1 MGVCILYLH
10 SKYPC
15 FIWFFIWLHFLTY
28 SQHAVAYHEFKRIGV
43 DDGLPNATIYSVAQ
57 DKQGFIWL
65 TSTNSGLLR
74 YDGYV
79 FTEFPLLKPNELR
92 QQVSLDVGVLV
103 IDRQSNIWAGTWGYG
118 LSKIDGTT
126 GELSRFVVDNA
137 SADSLAG
144 MQIQSLLEDQT
155 GNLWIGTTEG
165 LNRLSPDGVMQ
176 RIGGPGSAVVLR
188 QQRIWSLT
196 QTADGKIWIGTSEG
210 LHSWQEGQGLSNV
223 LLPFP
228 QKIAG
233 SRDNEIRALASTE
246 HTIWIGT
253 RHGLMSLDSRDG
265 ELSAIPFYTDKPTPI
280 INTMLV
286 DADGQLLLGT
296 YNGLFRVDPQGR
308 MFSPFRLQPSLLP
321 SVNIRSLFLDRTGV
335 LWLGSRESGLYYAR
349 HKRSAFSNLTSLL
362 PKIDPEQLNFGV
374 TSVLR
379 EEHVL
384 WLGSAEYIYRID
396 LAKSQMQRYLTAGR
410 VNAIKI
416 AADGQVY
423 IATDVGLFRYRS
435 ELDQL
440 EKVVTPFQ
448 LAGIKDINIR
458 DLVITE
464 QGQFW
469 FGLWGEGVLYWDPQ
483 TATVKS
489 YLQQVL
495 ASSVGDAVQGLLV
508 QKGNVWIGTR
518 YSGLFRLDRQTDQL
532 TSSGQLSNAGLVLPS
547 ADVQCVEQGP
557 NQSILICTANGLVWY
572 DPIRQQQQVYNR
584 HHGLSGDNIVGAYA
598 DQKQNIW
605 LLSAKGLTL
614 KPKGEQRF
622 INFTRL
628 DGLVATELVF
638 KAIFDDKQ
646 GLMYLGTIHGLTI
659 VEPSLIWVN
668 DTAPQ
673 VAVSNIL
680 INNRSLSLQPQRADW
695 PEIQLK
701 HTDSSIEFEFSSLD
715 FHDVS
720 RNHFR
725 YRLKGF
731 DQDWILQTSKRSA
744 YYSNLPAGHYVFE
757 LTGSNNHGLFSE
769 DITSVAVEVL
779 PPWWQYRWVQ
789 TLGLMLFFVLIL
801 AIHQYRL
808 RHIRQ
813 INRLLQN
820 SVQERAKAQLILET
834 KVTERTR
841 ALEESS
847 LTLSLRTK
855 QLEKSLQDIA
865 TTNKE
870 LQRLDRLKDEFIS
883 TVSHELR
890 TPLTSIR
897 GAVGLVAQQV
907 VKPGSESYQL
917 LLETAVN
924 NCERL
929 SNLINDLLDVQKF
942 EAGKFVLEKRRVEV
956 IEQVQQAIKA
966 MHSYAHKYQVS
977 LQMVA
982 EDHKPLYVL
991 ADPLRLR
998 QVLDNLLS
1006 NAIKFSHLSGE
1017 VTVVVTSNL
1026 TEVRVEVQDHGIGIS
1041 KQFQNRIF
1049 DKFTQADASDSRN
1062 KDGSGLGLTI
1072 CKNIIESHQGIIG
1085 FESKE
1090 HFGSTF
1096 WFTLPAVDTELVV
1109 SLGAIPAFIAGDKSV

>member
-1 MGVCILYLH
+1 MLLVGSQQIL
-10 SKYPC
+10 
-15 FIWFFIWLHFLTY
+15 
-28 SQHAVAYHEFKRIGV
+28 AYHEFKRIGV

-57 DKQGFIWL
+57 DKQGYIWL

-74 YDGYV
+74 YDGYG
-79 FTEFPLLKPNELR
+79 FAEFPLLNPNELR
-92 QQVSLDVGVLV
+92 HQVSLDVGVLV

-118 LSKIDGTT
+118 LSKIDGAT
-126 GELSRFVVDNA
+126 GALTRYVVDPTA
-137 SADSLAG
+137 SDSLAG
-144 MQIQSLLEDQT
+144 MQIQSLLEDQS
-155 GNLWIGTTEG
+155 GHLWIGTTEG

-188 QQRIWSLT
+188 QQRIWSLA

-210 LHSWQEGQGLSNV
+210 LHSWQEGQGLSDV
-223 LLPFP
+223 VLPFP
-228 QKIAG
+228 KKVAG

-253 RHGLMSLDSRDG
+253 RHGLLTLDSRDG
-265 ELSAIPFYTDKPTPI
+265 ELSVVPFYADQPIPI

-286 DADGQLLLGT
+286 DADGKLLLGT

-308 MFSPFRLQPSLLP
+308 IFSPFRIQRSLLP

-349 HKRSAFSNLTSLL
+349 HKRSAFSNLSSLV
-362 PKIDPEQLNFGV
+362 PEIDSESMNFGV

-379 EEHVL
+379 QQNTL
-384 WLGSAEYIYRID
+384 WLGSAEYVYRID
-396 LAKSQMQRYLTAGR
+396 LAKSQIKRHLTAGR
-410 VNAIKI
+410 VNAIKT
-416 AADGQVY
+416 APDGQVY
-423 IATDVGLFRYRS
+423 FATDVGLFRYQS
-435 ELDQL
+435 ALDQL
-440 EKVVTPFQ
+440 EKVLTPFQ
-448 LAGIKDINIR
+448 LAGSKDINIR
-458 DLVITE
+458 DLVINQ

-469 FGLWGEGVLYWDPQ
+469 FGLWGEGVLFWDPQ
-483 TATVKS
+483 TKTVKS

-495 ASSVGDAVQGLLV
+495 ANKVGDAVQGLMV
-508 QKGNVWIGTR
+508 KGAEVWIGTR
-518 YSGLFRLDRQTDQL
+518 YSGLFHLDSTTDQL
-532 TSSGQLSNAGLVLPS
+532 KTTEQLRQTGLELPS
-547 ADVQCVEQGP
+547 ADVQCVEKGP

-572 DPIRQQQQVYNR
+572 DPLTKQQQVFNR
-584 HHGLSGDNIVGAYA
+584 QNGLSGDNIVGAYT
-598 DQKQNIW
+598 DQQQNIW

-614 KPKGEQRF
+614 KPQGEQRF
-622 INFTRL
+622 INFTQL

-638 KAIFDDKQ
+638 KAIFDDMQ
-646 GLMYLGTIHGLTI
+646 GLMYVGTIHGLTI
-659 VEPSLIWVN
+659 VEPEFIWVN
-668 DTAPQ
+668 DTPPQ

-680 INNRSLSLQPQRADW
+680 VNNRQLPLQAGRVQW
-695 PEIQLK
+695 PSIELK

-720 RNHFR
+720 RNQFR
-725 YRLKGF
+725 YRLQGF
-731 DQDWILQTSKRSA
+731 DQEWILQTSKRSA

-757 LTGSNNHGLFSE
+757 LTGSNNHGLFSPN
-769 DITSVAVEVL
+769 ITTVAVEVL

-789 TLGLMLFFVLIL
+789 TIGLMLFLVLIL
-801 AIHQYRL
+801 GIHQYRL

-865 TTNKE
+865 KTNHE

-897 GAVGLVAQQV
+897 GAVGLVAQKV
-907 VKPGSESYQL
+907 VEPGTESYQL
-917 LLETAVN
+917 LLDTAVN

-956 IEQVQQAIKA
+956 IEQVQQAVKA
-966 MHSYAHKYQVS
+966 MQTYAHKYQVQ
-977 LQMVA
+977 LQMMA
-982 EDHKPLYVL
+982 EANEAIYVF

-998 QVLDNLLS
+998 QVLDNLIS
-1006 NAIKFSHLSGE
+1006 NAIKFSHTGGMVQVIVTCVDE
-1017 VTVVVTSNL
+1017 V
-1026 TEVRVEVQDHGIGIS
+1026 VRVEVQDQGIGIS
-1041 KQFQNRIF
+1041 TQFQERIF
-1049 DKFTQADASDSRN
+1049 EKFSQADASDSRN

-1072 CKNIIESHQGIIG
+1072 CKNIIESHQGAIG
-1085 FESKE
+1085 FQSQE
-1090 HFGSTF
+1090 HFGTTF
-1096 WFTLPAVDTELVV
+1096 WFTLATIE
-1109 SLGAIPAFIAGDKSV
+1109 SE